1 MNDALLSL
9 LEENALATPATL
21 AAQLQTTPEEIQA
34 QIKALEQDRV
44 ILAYKAIIDDERARR
59 TSVKAVIEVRV
70 TPEREGGFDKL
81 ANRVSQYRE
90 VQSCFLMSGGFDLL
104 VFIEGKTLQEV
115 AGFVS
120 EKLSTLPGVL
130 STATHFNLKT
140 YKQQGVLR
148 QKLETEPRLQVSP

>member
-21 AAQLQTTPEEIQA
+21 AAQLQTTPEDIQA

-148 QKLETEPRLQVSP
+148 QKLETEQRLQVSP